1 LKKIIEENQ
10 DQNQCQCGCSCDS
23 DNSDKQNQQGEGESN
38 QDDQQGDNSG
48 NGSQGDSDNQGGTC
62 PKCGKPKKQNA
73 LDNLKQ
79 MDDHSIWKESKGS
92 EQLAKEIAGDI
103 VNRAVQKSRGNL
115 PSNIESILEL
125 LFEKPQ
131 INWREVTKRIVGNK
145 KLNTKKVLYKTNR
158 RMPHRQE
165 LKGTIKDRT
174 FELVVVVD
182 ESGSM
187 SNDEINYG
195 LNEIRAICKM
205 QNSTVKVLHID
216 TEVKEISSFGKT
228 DTVYKRSS
236 CGGTYMYP
244 AIEYM
249 TEHKIKHDAI
259 IFITDGE
266 IENVDDWEIQPNK
279 PIIFLTTNRMIES
292 SNPRYRCFKLDYK
305 MGV

>member
-1 LKKIIEENQ
+1 M
-10 DQNQCQCGCSCDS
+10 
-23 DNSDKQNQQGEGESN
+23 KQ
-38 QDDQQGDNSG
+38 
-48 NGSQGDSDNQGGTC
+48 
-62 PKCGKPKKQNA
+62 
-73 LDNLKQ
+73 L
-79 MDDHSIWKESKGS
+79 DDHSIWKESKGS

-103 VNRAVQKSRGNL
+103 VNRAMQKARGNL
-115 PSNIESILEL
+115 PHNIESILEL

-216 TEVKEISSFGKT
+216 TEVKEISEFGKT
-228 DTVYKRSS
+228 DTTYKRASS
-236 CGGTYMYP
+236 GGTYMYP

-249 TEHKIKHDAI
+249 YENKTRHDAI

-266 IENVDDWEIQPNK
+266 IENVDEWGIQPNK
-279 PIIFLTTNRMIES
+279 PIIFLTTSRMVES
-292 SNPRYRCFKLDYK
+292 DNPKYRCFKLDYK
-305 MGV
+305 QGA